1 MTGHIPLKRRNAA
14 SGLNKDTSQVGEIV
28 NGTFDHIESVGQSRP
43 SLSYGENVVDSLA
56 KLSSGRRVSSARDDA
71 ASLTIGARLNAE
83 AKSLSAATTNASQAN
98 SMLQIADGAMA
109 TVNSMLMRM
118 KNLAVQGA
126 SSSLSATERAFVFDN
141 FKSLRSEINRIA
153 ADTEFNG
160 TKLLAGTRKTDFA
173 NISSAVNLRPAQG
186 FSDVN
191 FAFDAPNVGNGDSF
205 ELAYDSATAT
215 FTLTNTTSG
224 QRQEIGFAFNS
235 AIAALTP
242 LAVILQPRLPASS
255 SEINFGLAADEIRAG
270 TGFTDLQKRAYQ
282 AGLVAQESALAKL
295 GLSTDDFYTRLT
307 TTQRE
312 EIADLGTSAVFR
324 VVSPHVPTP
333 EEGTTRDLDFSEF
346 GLTVTLNSDFDGTA
360 SVSTNNSF
368 STSQSDRKTTMTYQI
383 GTGAGANEDRLSIK
397 PGQVNINSLNPE
409 LSRIRSFATAQD
421 AESAITHVSRAI
433 DVLQSSR
440 ANIGTT
446 QNRLEFTQQNMR
458 KSMENTEVVRSTL
471 VDLDVASEMTRY
483 TSQRI
488 LQLSGIS
495 MLSQANQMPGSV
507 MRLLL

>member
-1 MTGHIPLKRRNAA
+1 MALSIISN
-14 SGLNKDTSQVGEIV
+14 
-28 NGTFDHIESVGQSRP
+28 QSANLAHRY
-43 SLSYGENVVDSLA
+43 LTSYGENVIDSLA

-83 AKSLSAATTNASQAN
+83 TKSLSAATTNASQAN

-160 TKLLAGTRKTDFA
+160 TKLLAGTRKTDFTNASMSTAGNLGPTKGFA
-173 NISSAVNLRPAQG
+173 NVR
-186 FSDVN
+186 
-191 FAFDAPNVGNGDSF
+191 FAFDAPNVKNGDSF
-205 ELAYDSATAT
+205 ELSYDSATAT

-224 QRQEIGFAFNS
+224 KTQSIGFTFNS
-235 AIAALTP
+235 NTAALTP
-242 LAVILQPRLPASS
+242 LANIIQPRLPASS
-255 SEINFGLAADEIRAG
+255 SEINFGLAAQEIRSGA
-270 TGFTDLQKRAYQ
+270 GFTDLQKRAYR
-282 AGLVAQESALAKL
+282 AALVAQETALANL
-295 GLSTDDFYTRLT
+295 GLTTDDFYTRLT

-312 EIADLGTSAVFR
+312 EIADLGTSALFR
-324 VVSPHVPTP
+324 VISPHVPTP
-333 EEGTTRDLDFSEF
+333 EQETTRDLDFSEF

-383 GTGAGANEDRLSIK
+383 GTGAEANEDRLSIK

-409 LSRIRSFATAQD
+409 LSRIRSFATTQD

>member
-1 MTGHIPLKRRNAA
+1 MALSIRSN
-14 SGLNKDTSQVGEIV
+14 
-28 NGTFDHIESVGQSRP
+28 QSANLAHRY
-43 SLSYGENVVDSLA
+43 LTSYGENVIDSLA

-83 AKSLSAATTNASQAN
+83 TKSLSAATTNASQAN

-160 TKLLAGTRKTDFA
+160 TKLLAGTRKTDFTNASMSTAGNLGPTKGFA
-173 NISSAVNLRPAQG
+173 NVR
-186 FSDVN
+186 
-191 FAFDAPNVGNGDSF
+191 FAFDAPNVKNGDSF
-205 ELAYDSATAT
+205 ELSYDSATAT

-224 QRQEIGFAFNS
+224 KTQSIGFAFNS
-235 AIAALTP
+235 NTAALTP
-242 LAVILQPRLPASS
+242 LANIIQPRLPTSS
-255 SEINFGLAADEIRAG
+255 SEINFGLAAQEIRSGA
-270 TGFTDLQKRAYQ
+270 GFTDLQKRAYQ
-282 AGLVAQESALAKL
+282 AALVAQETALANL
-295 GLSTDDFYTRLT
+295 GLTTDDFYTRLT
-307 TTQRE
+307 TTQQQ
-312 EIADLGTSAVFR
+312 EIAALGLNALFKVI
-324 VVSPHVPTP
+324 SPHVPTP
-333 EEGTTRDLDFSEF
+333 EQGTTRDLDFSEF
-346 GLTVTLNSDFDGTA
+346 GLTVTLNSSFSGTT
-360 SVSTNNSF
+360 SISTNNSF
-368 STSQSDRKTTMTYQI
+368 SVSQSDRKTTMTYQI
-383 GTGAGANEDRLSIK
+383 GTGTEANEDRLSIK
-397 PGQVNINSLNPE
+397 PGQININSLNPE
-409 LSRIRSFATAQD
+409 LSRIRSFATKKD

-458 KSMENTEVVRSTL
+458 KSMENTEAVRSTL